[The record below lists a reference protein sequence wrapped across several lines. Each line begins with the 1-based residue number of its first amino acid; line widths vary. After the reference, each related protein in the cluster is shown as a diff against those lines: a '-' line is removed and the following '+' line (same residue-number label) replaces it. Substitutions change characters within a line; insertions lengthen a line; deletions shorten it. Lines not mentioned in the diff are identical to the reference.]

1 VTFLDTSAPGRL
13 LVTDVGSAEIL
24 GLFRGGVG
32 LFGSSLMTAELLRV
46 ATRNQLSY
54 TSAERI
60 LRRMRLL
67 SMDDSLL
74 REAGRLNVPNAWV
87 RTADA
92 IHIITATRLE
102 QTDFVTYDRVQ
113 ARGAE
118 AMGFVVR
125 SPGLEG
131 GWWR

>member
-13 LVTDVGSAEIL
+13 LATDVGSAEIL
-24 GLFRGGVG
+24 
-32 LFGSSLMTAELLRV
+32 A
-46 ATRNQLSY
+46 
-54 TSAERI
+54 
-60 LRRMRLL
+60 
-67 SMDDSLL
+67 LL
-74 REAGRLNVPNAWV
+74 REAGRLNVPNAWL

-92 IHIITATRLE
+92 IHIITATRRE

-118 AMGFVVR
+118 AMGFGVR

>member
-1 VTFLDTSAPGRL
+1 M
-13 LVTDVGSAEIL
+13 TDVGSAEIL
-24 GLFRGGVG
+24 GLFRSGVG

-74 REAGRLNVPNAWV
+74 REAGQLKVPNAWV

-131 GWWR
+131 GWR

>member
-1 VTFLDTSAPGRL
+1 MTFLDTSAPGRL

-24 GLFRGGVG
+24 
-32 LFGSSLMTAELLRV
+32 A
-46 ATRNQLSY
+46 
-54 TSAERI
+54 
-60 LRRMRLL
+60 
-67 SMDDSLL
+67 LL

-125 SPGLEG
+125 SPGLDDG
-131 GWWR
+131 RWR